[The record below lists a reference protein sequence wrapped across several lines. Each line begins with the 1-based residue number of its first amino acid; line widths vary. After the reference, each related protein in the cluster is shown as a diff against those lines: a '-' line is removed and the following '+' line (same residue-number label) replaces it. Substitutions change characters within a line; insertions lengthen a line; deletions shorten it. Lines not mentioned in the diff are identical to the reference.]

1 MNVGSGFSDAA
12 REVDLTVAN
21 TGGLAARGVS
31 TAGVSTDLA
40 VAVAADLADVE
51 DLADRAAKVLSA
63 ALVAGASGCSRP
75 AISSW

>member
-31 TAGVSTDLA
+31 TGLAG
-40 VAVAADLADVE
+40 AVAADLAVVE

-63 ALVAGASGCSRP
+63 ALVAVASGCSRP